1 LRHVILP
8 LMLLL
13 IATHAHAAD
22 FDPQAATEAYLKSV
36 PAAAKLKSD
45 AYFEGGYW
53 LILWNALYGIGVAA
67 ILLVT
72 GFSGQMRDL
81 AYAIGRWRWVAIG
94 IYGAFFT
101 LVTTVMQLP
110 LDIYQGFF
118 REQAYHLSNQN
129 FAGWLSDDLI
139 GLAVSVVSAMI
150 VLPLIYAAI
159 RAAPRTWW
167 LWGTGVA
174 MAFIVFSVAIGPVF
188 LEPLLNHFQTLPDGP
203 LRTQILAMAHS
214 DGVPATDVKE
224 YDSSRQTNR
233 ISAHVSGLFGT
244 TQISLTDNLIKQ
256 GSTDEVLAVL
266 GHEMG
271 HYVMGHVLNFVLF
284 LSIIVA
290 VGFTFARWS
299 FARLV
304 GAGGRWGISG
314 IDDPAGLPVLVAAFT
329 LYFLVLTPVWNSL
342 IRMQESQA
350 DVFGLNL
357 ARRPDAFA
365 TVALKLSTY
374 RKLDPSP
381 LEEFVFYDH
390 PSGRTRI
397 FTAMRWK
404 AEQLKADAVKP
415 PPPLDAPSTPT
426 P

>member
-1 LRHVILP
+1 
-8 LMLLL
+8 MFLL

-45 AYFEGGYW
+45 AYFDGGYW

-72 GFSGQMRDL
+72 GFSAQMRDL
-81 AYAIGRWRWVAIG
+81 AYAIGRWRWVAVG

-101 LVTTVMQLP
+101 LVTAVMQLP

-159 RAAPRTWW
+159 RAAPRNWW

-256 GSTDEVLAVL
+256 CSTDEVLAVL

-290 VGFTFARWS
+290 VGFAFARWS
-299 FARLV
+299 FGRLV
-304 GAGGRWGISG
+304 GAGGRWGVRG

-350 DVFGLNL
+350 DIFGLNL

-381 LEEFVFYDH
+381 LEELVFYDH
-390 PSGRTRI
+390 PSGHTRI

-404 AEQLKADAVKP
+404 AEQIKADAVKP
-415 PPPLDAPSTPT
+415 PPPLDTPSTPIT
-426 P
+426 PAPTP